1 MQLIFSS
8 LRGSF
13 VAFFFLSSFRVA
25 FFPLPVFFLCALVFF
40 PHTFIA
46 FFPPFA
52 LLSFLCLSSF
62 SVLWF
67 SFFTPLLHSF
77 LLSRCF
83 LSFACILSLCF
94 GFLSSHLYCI
104 LYFFRVELF
113 SAPLFRPIF
122 DLSPSQYTRQ
132 LCSNLHIT
140 NNSYMFA
147 PDFSNTAYCLPVHA
161 STQDSS
167 YTFFSV
173 CTAPSSTHLHTHHTH
188 A

>member
-1 MQLIFSS
+1 MVTRVVFIFLFPALHS
-8 LRGSF
+8 RC
-13 VAFFFLSSFRVA
+13 FFHAVNFLFLA
-25 FFPLPVFFLCALVFF
+25 WLLCGIFF
-40 PHTFIA
+40 
-46 FFPPFA
+46 
-52 LLSFLCLSSF
+52 
-62 SVLWF
+62 
-67 SFFTPLLHSF
+67 SF

-173 CTAPSSTHLHTHHTH
+173 CTAPSSTHLRTHHTH